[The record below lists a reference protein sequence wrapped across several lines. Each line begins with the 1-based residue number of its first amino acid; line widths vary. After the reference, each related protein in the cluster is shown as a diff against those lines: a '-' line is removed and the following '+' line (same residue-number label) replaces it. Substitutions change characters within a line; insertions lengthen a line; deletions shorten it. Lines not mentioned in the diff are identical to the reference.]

1 MTVRL
6 QVRPMLLALPLIL
19 TGCSS
24 MSHMSMPSV
33 SWSSFNP
40 LNWFGSSL
48 TVSDKGVGEIT
59 ASTPLTEE
67 AIKDALEGDYT
78 LRSGMSM
85 SNGKMLSF
93 YQAMSDKE
101 VKMSISGAPKG
112 SVQRVDVVDPKVES
126 EWGVKIGTPFS
137 DLYTKAF
144 DVCVKGEGDDAQ
156 NIECKAPQSTHVSY
170 VFSGIWH
177 GPDSLMPADDS
188 LKDWKVSKIIW
199 RADPAAATAQ

>member
-67 AIKDALEGDYT
+67 AIKDALDGDYT

-112 SVQRVDVVDPKVES
+112 SVQRVDVVDAKVES
-126 EWGVKIGTPFS
+126 EWGVKIGMPFS

-199 RADPAAATAQ
+199 RADPTAATAQ

>member
-67 AIKDALEGDYT
+67 AIKDALDGDYT

-112 SVQRVDVVDPKVES
+112 SVQRVDVVDAKVES

-144 DVCVKGEGDDAQ
+144 DVCVKGEGDDSQ

>member
-67 AIKDALEGDYT
+67 AIKDALDGDYT

-101 VKMSISGAPKG
+101 VKMSITGAPKG

-144 DVCVKGEGDDAQ
+144 DVCVKGEGDDVQ

>member
-33 SWSSFNP
+33 SRSSFNP

-67 AIKDALEGDYT
+67 AIKDALDGDYT

-126 EWGVKIGTPFS
+126 EWGVRIGTPFS

-199 RADPAAATAQ
+199 RADPTAATAQ

>member
-67 AIKDALEGDYT
+67 AIKDALDGDYT

-199 RADPAAATAQ
+199 RADPTAATAQ

>member
-67 AIKDALEGDYT
+67 AIKDALDGDYT

-85 SNGKMLSF
+85 SNGKMLSI

-112 SVQRVDVVDPKVES
+112 SVERVDVVDAKVES

>member
-67 AIKDALEGDYT
+67 AIKDALDGDYT

-85 SNGKMLSF
+85 SNGKILSF

-112 SVQRVDVVDPKVES
+112 SVQRVDVVDAKVES

-199 RADPAAATAQ
+199 RADPTAATAQ

>member
-67 AIKDALEGDYT
+67 AIKDALDGDYT

-112 SVQRVDVVDPKVES
+112 SVQRVDVVDAKVES

-137 DLYTKAF
+137 GLYTKAF

>member
-67 AIKDALEGDYT
+67 AIKDALDGDYT

-101 VKMSISGAPKG
+101 VEMSISGAPKG
-112 SVQRVDVVDPKVES
+112 SVERVDVVDAKVES

>member
-24 MSHMSMPSV
+24 LSHMSMPSV
-33 SWSSFNP
+33 SWSSFTP
-40 LNWFGSSL
+40 LNGFGSSL

-67 AIKDALEGDYT
+67 AIKDALDGDYT

-112 SVQRVDVVDPKVES
+112 SVERVDVVDAKVES

-199 RADPAAATAQ
+199 RADPTAATAQ

>member
-67 AIKDALEGDYT
+67 AIKDALDGDYT

-93 YQAMSDKE
+93 YQAMSDKD

>member
-33 SWSSFNP
+33 PWSSFNP

-67 AIKDALEGDYT
+67 AIKDALDGDYT

-101 VKMSISGAPKG
+101 VEMSISGAPKG
-112 SVQRVDVVDPKVES
+112 SVQRVDVVDAKVES

>member
-67 AIKDALEGDYT
+67 AIKDALDGDYT

-85 SNGKMLSF
+85 SKGKMLSF

-199 RADPAAATAQ
+199 RADPTAATAQ